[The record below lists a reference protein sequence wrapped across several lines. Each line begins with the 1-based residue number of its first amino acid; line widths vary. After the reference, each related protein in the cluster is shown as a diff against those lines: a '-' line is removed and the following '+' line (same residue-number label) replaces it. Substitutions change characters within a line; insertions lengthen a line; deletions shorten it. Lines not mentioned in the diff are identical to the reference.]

1 MQLHPTLFGRR
12 TYDIRSDKCIRQH
25 FWIRTRLRPGEGCQ
39 LHPRRVTQ
47 TVNVTAI
54 SWSKARSDP
63 KTLADG
69 PDRTDVLRTP
79 ANRLA
84 VFCYVT
90 FMRQA
95 VSSSSSPS
103 HADGAHPY
111 TTTESWALPFRFR
124 GLIPD
129 RNTWPTRLSHL
140 QRDKKTDLSPVQA
153 HSSSS
158 HGEDGTVADC
168 PASEGGRR

>member
-1 MQLHPTLFGRR
+1 MVGATVLEQLEEPWRWLSCRHSLVSHERHVAEYCKPIGRR
-12 TYDIRSDKCIRQH
+12 TYDILSHMSTRQR
-25 FWIRTRLRPGEGCQ
+25 FSIRTRLRPGEGCQ

-129 RNTWPTRLSHL
+129 RNTWPTRLSL
-140 QRDKKTDLSPVQA
+140 
-153 HSSSS
+153 
-158 HGEDGTVADC
+158 
-168 PASEGGRR
+168 

>member
-1 MQLHPTLFGRR
+1 MGVH
-12 TYDIRSDKCIRQH
+12 
-25 FWIRTRLRPGEGCQ
+25 RLRDSARMK
-39 LHPRRVTQ
+39 L
-47 TVNVTAI
+47 TAF
-54 SWSKARSDP
+54 SWSKTWLDR

-69 PDRTDVLRTP
+69 LVRTDVLRTP

-111 TTTESWALPFRFR
+111 TTTESWALSFRFR
-124 GLIPD
+124 GLIRD
-129 RNTWPTRLSHL
+129 RNTWFTRLSLL
-140 QRDKKTDLSPVQA
+140 QRDNKTDLSPVQA

-158 HGEDGTVADC
+158 HGEGGTGGDGPLAAGIASSRC
-168 PASEGGRR
+168 PRSIVSRIWPCAACAASSSQIRKD